1 MMIWKNPLREELRC
15 LFSSLS
21 LRRAPAL
28 RRSSRADWLFASD
41 LPACAAPEDCSA
53 FLCLAGASGWE
64 CLEEQGWLFL
74 RKAGLLLPAD
84 WFAARGRG
92 EAACLG
98 SLYARHPGRADA
110 DEAVFRL
117 MKAREEGLPAWEKA
131 CRSLHLECAR
141 RLRQGLPLPR
151 LFPEDSLPV
160 REEDGL
166 KGVLSDAD

>member
-1 MMIWKNPLREELRC
+1 MMIWKNPLREELLC

-64 CLEEQGWLFL
+64 CLEDRGWLYL
-74 RKAGLLLPAD
+74 RKAGLLLPAA
-84 WFAARGRG
+84 WFAVRGEG

-98 SLYARHPGRADA
+98 SLYARHPGRTDA
-110 DEAVFRL
+110 DETVFRL
-117 MKAREEGLPAWEKA
+117 MKAREEGFPAWEKA
-131 CRSLHLECAR
+131 CRSLHLECAG

-151 LFPEDSLPV
+151 IFSGDPLPA

-166 KGVLSDAD
+166 KGVFSCAD